1 MFRKFNFS
9 ELELIKQKVSMLLA
23 GVRGIKYALVME
35 SKLTAMLIKH
45 QINMCECVG
54 IYQSR
59 HEASAGM
66 ANNPP
71 ELLVLSS
78 RIKGG
83 SVNEVLEDVLK
94 HKPMMKTLVF
104 VADQDLS
111 NNYDKFNGVVAE
123 KDLGDLDRP
132 GINALRAAISNTYY
146 RSKSITSNRKSCK
159 KDRKDYDLSAQEI
172 NILKLMDLGMN
183 NSEIASE
190 LGIKYETLKKYCTI
204 IYSKLGTSNRH
215 LAVKLGL
222 AKCPKPINL

>member
-1 MFRKFNFS
+1 MFRNFNFS
-9 ELELIKQKVSMLLA
+9 ELELIKQKISMLLA
-23 GVRGIKYALVME
+23 AAKGIKYALIME

-45 QINMCECVG
+45 QINSCECVG

-83 SVNEVLEDVLK
+83 SVNEVLEDILE
-94 HKPMMKTLVF
+94 HKPIVKTLVF
-104 VADQDLS
+104 VADEDLS
-111 NNYDKFNGVVAE
+111 NNYGKFNGVVAE

-146 RSKSITSNRKSCK
+146 RSKSITNNHKKLQKECK
-159 KDRKDYDLSAQEI
+159 DHDLSAQEI
-172 NILKLMDLGMN
+172 RILKLMDLGMN
-183 NSEIASE
+183 NNKIALE

-215 LAVKLGL
+215 LAIKLGL
-222 AKCPKPINL
+222 PRDYPNP

>member
-1 MFRKFNFS
+1 MFRNFNFS
-9 ELELIKQKVSMLLA
+9 ELELIKQKISMLLA
-23 GVRGIKYALVME
+23 AAKSVRYALVME

-66 ANNPP
+66 VNNPP

>member
-1 MFRKFNFS
+1 MFRNFNFS
-9 ELELIKQKVSMLLA
+9 ELELIKQKISMLLA
-23 GVRGIKYALVME
+23 GAKGIKYALIME

-59 HEASAGM
+59 YEASAGM

-83 SVNEVLEDVLK
+83 SVNEVLEDILE
-94 HKPMMKTLVF
+94 HKPMVKTLVF
-104 VADQDLS
+104 VADEDLS
-111 NNYDKFNGVVAE
+111 NNYGIFNGVVAE

-146 RSKSITSNRKSCK
+146 RSKSIMNNHKSCK
-159 KDRKDYDLSAQEI
+159 KDCKDHDLSAQEI
-172 NILKLMDLGMN
+172 RILKLMDLGMN
-183 NSEIASE
+183 NNEISLE

-215 LAVKLGL
+215 LAIKLGL
-222 AKCPKPINL
+222 AKMP

>member
-1 MFRKFNFS
+1 MFRNFNFS

-111 NNYDKFNGVVAE
+111 NNYSKFNGVVAE
-123 KDLGDLDRP
+123 KDLGELDRP
-132 GINALRAAISNTYY
+132 GINALKAAISSTYY
-146 RSKSITSNRKSCK
+146 RSKSIANNHKKCITECK
-159 KDRKDYDLSAQEI
+159 DHDLSAQEI
-172 NILKLMDLGMN
+172 NVLKLMDLGMN

-190 LGIKYETLKKYCTI
+190 LGIKYETLKKYCSI

-215 LAVKLGL
+215 IAIKLGL
-222 AKCPKPINL
+222 PRDNPSD